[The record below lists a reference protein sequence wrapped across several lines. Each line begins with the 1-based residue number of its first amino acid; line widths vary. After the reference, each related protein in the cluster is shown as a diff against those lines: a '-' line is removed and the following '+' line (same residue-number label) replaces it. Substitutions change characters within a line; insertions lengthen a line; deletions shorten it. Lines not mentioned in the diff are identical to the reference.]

1 MVFTNKL
8 KDCLVKIK
16 VAQYE
21 KKKIVLVKVSSV
33 NLNLLDMLWKEG
45 FIFGYT
51 LTNKFYQIYLKYNSC
66 GVGVL
71 ESLLLI
77 NYTTPKNTLKKWLL
91 LEPYTSYI
99 VLCDKN
105 QVQLFPSNT
114 LLKTGGKII
123 AKI

>member
-1 MVFTNKL
+1 MIFVNKL
-8 KDCLVKIK
+8 KNCLVKIK

-21 KKKIVLVKVSSV
+21 KKKIVLVKASSV

-51 LTNKFYQIYLKYNSC
+51 LTKGFYQIFLKYNSC
-66 GVGVL
+66 GTGIL

-77 NYTTPKNTLKKWLL
+77 NYNLPKNTLKKLLL

-99 VLCDKN
+99 VLCNTN
-105 QVQLFPSNT
+105 QIQLFPSNT